1 MNGVCRVC
9 GCTDVLPCVVEV
21 NDFHPEGL
29 CAWLD
34 EAHTL
39 CSNPRCVAEVP
50 VGALLDIC
58 FPRPPRSIATGPGEA
73 RPARNGVL
81 A

>member
-9 GCTDVLPCVVEV
+9 GCTDVMPCTILSWDDPSQVVQ
-21 NDFHPEGL
+21 

-39 CSNPRCVAEVP
+39 CSNPACVAEVP
-50 VGALLDIC
+50 VGQLLDIC
-58 FPRPPRSIATGPGEA
+58 FPRLPRQLR
-73 RPARNGVL
+73 RPAVPV
-81 A
+81 